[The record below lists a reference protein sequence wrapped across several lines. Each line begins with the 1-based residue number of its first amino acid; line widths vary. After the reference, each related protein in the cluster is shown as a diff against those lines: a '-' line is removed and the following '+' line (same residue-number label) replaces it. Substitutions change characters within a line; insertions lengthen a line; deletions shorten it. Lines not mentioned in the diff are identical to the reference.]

1 MQYVN
6 MADLILSNLKLQNI
20 DNEELFLK
28 STELLYFAYRD
39 YIAWPDAELQ
49 KYDFGRAHHR
59 VLFFV
64 SQNPG
69 MTVAKLL
76 GVLNITKQ
84 SLSRVLSALI
94 DKGFIIQEIGPTDRR
109 QRLLNL
115 TERGQALLSDVS
127 EHQKEQM
134 LQACRDAGLE
144 NVEGFWK
151 VLMSLIKPENRDDI
165 LELIFKNK

>member
-1 MQYVN
+1 
-6 MADLILSNLKLQNI
+6 MADINFTNI
-20 DNEELFLK
+20 DLSEINEEELFLK

-39 YIAWPDAELQ
+39 FIAWPDDQLQ
-49 KYDFGRAHHR
+49 KYGFGRAHHR

-69 MTVAKLL
+69 MTVAELL
-76 GVLNITKQ
+76 NVLNITKQ

-94 DKGFIIQEIGPTDRR
+94 DKGYIIQNIGPNDRR

-115 TERGQALLSDVS
+115 TDKGDALLAEVS

-134 LQACRDAGLE
+134 LKACRDAGLTS
-144 NVEGFWK
+144 VDGFWK
-151 VLMSLIKPENRDDI
+151 VLMSLIKPENRNEI
-165 LELIFKNK
+165 LKLIFKNK

>member
-1 MQYVN
+1 MTDPFFIN
-6 MADLILSNLKLQNI
+6 MKLDDL
-20 DNEELFLK
+20 DEEELFLK

-49 KYDFGRAHHR
+49 KYGFGRAHHR

-64 SQNPG
+64 RQNPS
-69 MTVAKLL
+69 MTVAELL
-76 GVLNITKQ
+76 NVLNITKQ

-94 DKGFIIQEIGPTDRR
+94 DKGYIIQEIGPNDRR

-115 TERGQALLSDVS
+115 TTKGKALLESVS

-134 LQACRDAGLE
+134 LKACRDAGLE
-144 NVEGFWK
+144 NAEGFWK
-151 VLMSLIKPENRDDI
+151 VLMSLIKPENRDEI
-165 LELIFKNK
+165 LQLVFKEK

>member
-1 MQYVN
+1 
-6 MADLILSNLKLQNI
+6 MADINFKNLDLQEI
-20 DNEELFLK
+20 DDDELFLK

-64 SQNPG
+64 SQSPG
-69 MTVAKLL
+69 MTVAELL
-76 GVLNITKQ
+76 NVLNITKQ
-84 SLSRVLSALI
+84 SLSRVLGALI
-94 DKGFIIQEIGPTDRR
+94 DKGYIIQEIGPNDRR

-115 TERGQALLSDVS
+115 TGKGKSLLSDVS

-134 LQACRDAGLE
+134 LKACHDAGFE
-144 NVEGFWK
+144 SAEGFWK
-151 VLMSLIKPENRDDI
+151 VLISLIKPENREEI
-165 LELIFKNK
+165 LKLIFKND